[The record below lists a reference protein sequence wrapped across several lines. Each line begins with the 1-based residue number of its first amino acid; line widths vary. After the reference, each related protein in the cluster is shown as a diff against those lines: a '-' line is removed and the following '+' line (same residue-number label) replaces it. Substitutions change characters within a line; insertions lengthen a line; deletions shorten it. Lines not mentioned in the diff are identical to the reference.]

1 MGSRR
6 CTVSSSFFPRRSQL
20 TVLTGP
26 SPLAPPV
33 PLQMSDSDLSRIAN
47 EIARDIYPL
56 DDVLRQFKIDAY
68 FFRENILPH
77 PRFRALYSEAY
88 TAWHSANNSNE
99 RSVLKAGVLFE
110 QWLEE
115 ANRLFHEQSQPLSS
129 KVDMMKIVARVAGLD
144 KDKVQQGV
152 APGDRVVVNI
162 NLSAAGRQ
170 EPIVIDKTAASV
182 TYDQVLPPQAT

>member
-1 MGSRR
+1 MA
-6 CTVSSSFFPRRSQL
+6 VP
-20 TVLTGP
+20 TGP
-26 SPLAPPV
+26 SPLAPPA
-33 PLQMSDSDLSRIAN
+33 PLQMSDSDLSRLAN

-56 DDVLRQFKIDAY
+56 EDVLHQFKVDAH
-68 FFRENILPH
+68 FFRDHILSH

-88 TAWHSANNSNE
+88 SAWHSASNSNE

-115 ANRLFHEQSQPLSS
+115 ANRLFHEQGQPMSA
-129 KVDMMKIVARVAGLD
+129 KNDMMKLIARVAGLD

-170 EPIVIDKTAASV
+170 EPIIIDKTASSV
-182 TYDQVLPPQAT
+182 SYDQVLPSQAN